1 MITAPAT
8 TTTTARIV
16 VIIDAYP
23 NSECVRVPRV
33 FVIGSCRGS
42 AMAPLKAI
50 ERYTDRLSEAEAM
63 KIRSSFVLAAI
74 VVALASLH
82 AQAPKPKHINRA
94 IELLEAGQPVYYT
107 GSHSGTEG
115 TFEAGKAD
123 AQTYAD
129 YISYDMEHAPYDVKG
144 LAEYMKGLVA
154 GGPTKSG
161 HRTPAV
167 IVNVPVN
174 GIDEAAV
181 RANAWMFSQVL
192 ATGVHGI
199 MLTHADTPG
208 AAKAFIEMSRLP
220 IHHEG
225 VAKGVLEEG
234 RRGAHGSPTAAQIWG
249 VTTQEYEDKADP
261 WPLNPNGELLLG
273 VKLEDKYALA
283 NAEENPQVP
292 GVGFAEWGPG
302 DMALS
307 LGVRGPGNVA
317 ETDPRMRAARAK
329 VFAACKANK
338 IFFLNSMNQNNVID
352 MIKEGVM
359 VGPANQRATEI
370 GRQYTKRTLPW

>member
-1 MITAPAT
+1 M
-8 TTTTARIV
+8 ARRIQFLV
-16 VIIDAYP
+16 
-23 NSECVRVPRV
+23 
-33 FVIGSCRGS
+33 
-42 AMAPLKAI
+42 
-50 ERYTDRLSEAEAM
+50 
-63 KIRSSFVLAAI
+63 SSLA
-74 VVALASLH
+74 ALASLH
-82 AQAPKPKHINRA
+82 LSLLAQAPKPARINRA

-123 AQTYAD
+123 AQTFAD

-208 AAKAFIEMSRLP
+208 AIRAFVEMSRLP
-220 IHHEG
+220 IHREG
-225 VAKGVLEEG
+225 VAAGVLDEG
-234 RRGAHGSPTAAQIWG
+234 RRGAHGSSTAAQIWG
-249 VTTQEYEDKADP
+249 VTTWEYEDKADP

-283 NAEENPQVP
+283 NAEGNLTVP
-292 GVGFAEWGPG
+292 GIGFAEWGPG

-317 ETDPRMRAARAK
+317 EKDPKMIAARAK

-338 IFFLNSMNQNNVID
+338 IFFLNSMNPTNVID

-359 VGPANQRATEI
+359 VGPASQRAAEI
-370 GRQYTKRTLPW
+370 GRQYTKRTMPW

>member
-1 MITAPAT
+1 MSMKTKITLPSLLACFCLVLGVAT
-8 TTTTARIV
+8 TVAQT
-16 VIIDAYP
+16 P
-23 NSECVRVPRV
+23 
-33 FVIGSCRGS
+33 
-42 AMAPLKAI
+42 KA
-50 ERYTDRLSEAEAM
+50 
-63 KIRSSFVLAAI
+63 
-74 VVALASLH
+74 
-82 AQAPKPKHINRA
+82 KHINRA
-94 IELLEAGQPVYYT
+94 IELLEQGQPIYYT

-115 TFEAGKAD
+115 SFEQGKKD
-123 AQTYAD
+123 AQIYAD

-144 LAEYMKGLVA
+144 LADYMRGLVA

-181 RANAWMFSQVL
+181 RANAWMFQQVL

-208 AAKAFIEMSRLP
+208 AVRAFVEAARFP
-220 IHHEG
+220 IHKQG
-225 VAKGVLEEG
+225 LDKGINEG
-234 RRGAHGSPTAAQIWG
+234 RRGAHGTPTAAQIWG
-249 VTTQEYEDKADP
+249 VSNEEYLDKADV

-273 VKLEDKYALA
+273 LKLEDKYALA
-283 NAEENPQVP
+283 NAEMNLKVP
-292 GVGFAEWGPG
+292 GIGFAEWGPG

-307 LGVRGPGNVA
+307 LGIRGPGA
-317 ETDPRMRAARAK
+317 EKDPKMQAARAK

-338 IFFLNSMNQNNVID
+338 IFFLNSMNASNVID

-359 VGPANQRATEI
+359 VGPASQEAAEI
-370 GRQYTKRTLPW
+370 GRKYTKRQMPW

>member
-1 MITAPAT
+1 MQRTKTALFSSIACLCLALGVAT
-8 TTTTARIV
+8 IV
-16 VIIDAYP
+16 
-23 NSECVRVPRV
+23 
-33 FVIGSCRGS
+33 
-42 AMAPLKAI
+42 
-50 ERYTDRLSEAEAM
+50 
-63 KIRSSFVLAAI
+63 
-74 VVALASLH
+74 
-82 AQAPKPKHINRA
+82 AQTPKPKRINRA
-94 IELLEAGQPVYYT
+94 IELLEQGQPIYYT

-115 TFEAGKAD
+115 SFEQGKKD

-144 LAEYMKGLVA
+144 LADYMRGLAA

-181 RANAWMFSQVL
+181 RANAWMFQQVL

-208 AAKAFIEMSRLP
+208 AIRAFVEASRLP
-220 IHHEG
+220 IHKQG
-225 VAKGVLEEG
+225 LDKGVNEG
-234 RRGAHGSPTAAQIWG
+234 RRGAHGTPTAAQIWG
-249 VTTQEYEDKADP
+249 VSNEEYLDKADV
-261 WPLNPNGELLLG
+261 WPLNPKGELLLG

-283 NAEENPQVP
+283 NAEENLKVP
-292 GVGFAEWGPG
+292 GIGIAEWGPG

-307 LGVRGPGNVA
+307 LGVRGAGA
-317 ETDPRMRAARAK
+317 EKDPRMQAARAK

-338 IFFLNSMNQNNVID
+338 IFFLNSMNPNNVIE

-359 VGPANQRATEI
+359 VGPASQEAAEI
-370 GRQYTKRTLPW
+370 GRKYTKRQMPW